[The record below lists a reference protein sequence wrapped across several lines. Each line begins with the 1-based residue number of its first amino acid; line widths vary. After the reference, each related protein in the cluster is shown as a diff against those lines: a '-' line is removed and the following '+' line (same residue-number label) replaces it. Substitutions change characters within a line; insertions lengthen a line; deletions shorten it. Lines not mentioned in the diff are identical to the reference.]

1 MGLRA
6 IGRARRR
13 RAAVRQRHRHEVK
26 IPYERVW
33 KPIDGI
39 LRQRN
44 YDHPIRRLRSPGE
57 TERAPATS
65 RGPSDRSAELGPS
78 DLEMLATSAYMLG
91 REQEYRE
98 VLERATGPISSSA
111 VWDEAQANFLLHC
124 LMAIFF
130 LAGSSLCFFFAFL
143 MHFFSCTGLPVGAA

>member
-1 MGLRA
+1 MNASGSPSTASSGSGTTTTLSEDFEA
-6 IGRARRR
+6 PE
-13 RAAVRQRHRHEVK
+13 RQ
-26 IPYERVW
+26 
-33 KPIDGI
+33 
-39 LRQRN
+39 
-44 YDHPIRRLRSPGE
+44 S
-57 TERAPATS
+57 
-65 RGPSDRSAELGPS
+65 
-78 DLEMLATSAYMLG
+78 MLG